1 MTNQEFI
8 KNALRTETT
17 DLQPIQQRLQNP
29 GLVRLLHASMGL
41 VTEGGELADALKKH
55 IFYGKPLDVINIAE
69 EMGDVMWYMA
79 ILCDELNL
87 SLESVIEHVIN
98 KLKVR
103 YPNKFAPDKA
113 LERNLNAE
121 RESLEAN

>member
-8 KNALRTETT
+8 NNALNTENQDTHA
-17 DLQPIQQRLQNP
+17 ICQRLQNP
-29 GLVRLLHASMGL
+29 GLTRLLHASMGL

-87 SLESVIEHVIN
+87 SLESVMEHVIN

-113 LERNLNAE
+113 LERGLDAE
-121 RESLEAN
+121 RASLESN